1 MGGLRFDRFHQA
13 LGWFGSLHLT
23 FWSRFPLILDVCRFQ
38 MVNPPDMGNLASMEQ
53 VNGTDLRTKQ
63 VRTPL
68 VSPFSQSFSDILQP
82 QMLKPMEKTFPVFAA
97 SIH

>member
-1 MGGLRFDRFHQA
+1 
-13 LGWFGSLHLT
+13 
-23 FWSRFPLILDVCRFQ
+23 
-38 MVNPPDMGNLASMEQ
+38 MGNLANMEQ

-68 VSPFSQSFSDILQP
+68 VSPFSQWFSDILQS